1 MVWQNKLFYFA
12 FVQNWRVS
20 SVTPVE
26 SYFCHFKL
34 HHSKLCARK
43 KLLLPNK
50 SSSGLVWTHTY
61 GGSMPGVLLSC
72 SVFLCGMLV
81 MVGKKDRFYVLSG
94 LFFPLA
100 VVAAE
105 GQKRTGLLEASET
118 ESVNTVSWEKRL
130 LIPGN
135 WFPGLSGKYILE
147 FLLFSKN

>member
-61 GGSMPGVLLSC
+61 GGRMPGVLLSC

-81 MVGKKDRFYVLSG
+81 MVGKKDPFYVLSG

-105 GQKRTGLLEASET
+105 GQNGQ
-118 ESVNTVSWEKRL
+118 VSWKPVKQSQWTQSGEAIIDTWE
-130 LIPGN
+130 LISWPIRKIYLGISS
-135 WFPGLSGKYILE
+135 FQ
-147 FLLFSKN
+147 